1 MKNSYTR
8 HRIPVLYAAVALA
21 GCGAAHAAP
30 PIGDGSRLYAPCVV
44 CHQPNAW
51 GSADGVIPNLAGQ
64 RKQYLEKRLAAFS
77 SGAGGDSASHV
88 VAVHSTFSDPRNVVV
103 MADYLSGL
111 DANPAP
117 VTGPGDHLRV
127 GQELYSQICAA
138 CHGDGGRGE
147 SGSPTPRIGGQHY
160 PYLRRQMDQAS
171 DFHRELAPPEMS
183 GALRGMS
190 SQDKDAVA
198 DYISRLGRADAP
210 IEAARLDGAATYEP
224 PQSHEPKF

>member
-1 MKNSYTR
+1 
-8 HRIPVLYAAVALA
+8 
-21 GCGAAHAAP
+21 
-30 PIGDGSRLYAPCVV
+30 VV

-64 RKQYLEKRLAAFS
+64 QRGHLEKQLTVFR
-77 SGAGGDSASHV
+77 SGAYADSALHV

-138 CHGDGGRGE
+138 CHGDGERGE
-147 SGSPTPRIGGQHY
+147 SGYRTPRIGGQHY
-160 PYLRRQMDQAS
+160 PYLRRQMDQAA
-171 DFHRELAPPEMS
+171 DFHKELAPPEMT

-190 SQDKDAVA
+190 SLEKNALA
-198 DYISRLGRADAP
+198 DYISRLGRADDQ
-210 IEAARLDGAATYEP
+210 IEAPRLDGAATYQP
-224 PQSHEPKF
+224 PQSQKPKF